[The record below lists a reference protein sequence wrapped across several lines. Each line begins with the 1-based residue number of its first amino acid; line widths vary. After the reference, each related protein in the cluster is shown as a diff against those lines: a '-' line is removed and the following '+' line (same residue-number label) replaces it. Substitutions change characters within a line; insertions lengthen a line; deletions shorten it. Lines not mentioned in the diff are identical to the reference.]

1 MERPPA
7 AADVLELVEK
17 SLGDDK
23 AQGIVVVDLAG
34 KTDIADFLVIASGTS
49 PRQIGAITEHLRKKL
64 KASGL
69 TGISVEGAAHCDWV
83 LIDAGDVVVHLFR
96 PEVRA
101 FYSLEKMWGVP
112 GAGEASGT
120 VAGITA

>member
-1 MERPPA
+1 MET
-7 AADVLELVEK
+7 

-23 AQGIVVVDLAG
+23 AQSIVVIDLAG
-34 KTDIADFLVIASGTS
+34 KTDIADFLVIASGNS
-49 PRQIGAITEHLRKKL
+49 QRQVGAITEHLRNRL

-101 FYSLEKMWGVP
+101 FYSLEKMWGTPVP
-112 GAGEASGT
+112 GSATDSGT
-120 VAGITA
+120 TAGMTA